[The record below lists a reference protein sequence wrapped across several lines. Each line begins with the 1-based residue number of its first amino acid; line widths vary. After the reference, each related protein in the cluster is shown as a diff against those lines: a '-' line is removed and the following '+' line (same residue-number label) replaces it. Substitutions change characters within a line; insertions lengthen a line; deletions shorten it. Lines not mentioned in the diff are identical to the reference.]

1 MGKVMELTHIR
12 ENIDEFLQGT
22 LDAASLARFEGHVAQ
37 CQNCRQALADAR
49 DVAAIMIWLP
59 NPEVAPQPGPDFY
72 YRVQASIEKAQ
83 AGGWL
88 VRWVVGLQPRL
99 AIPVLMMGM
108 LLLAWMISLPR
119 HGSAMNPDGWDEVEY
134 PSADFAQMTYSDDQ
148 DEARHDR
155 MMDNLFDAADEQ

>member
-1 MGKVMELTHIR
+1 MELTHIR
-12 ENIDEFLQGT
+12 ENIDEYLQGT
-22 LDAASLARFEGHVAQ
+22 LDPASLASFEGHLAR
-37 CQNCRQALADAR
+37 CGDCRAAVGNAREASAMMSWLAT
-49 DVAAIMIWLP
+49 
-59 NPEVAPQPGPDFY
+59 PERAPQPGPDFY

-88 VRWVVGLQPRL
+88 VRWVAGLQPRL

-108 LLLAWMISLPR
+108 LLLGWVISLPR

-134 PSADFAQMTYSDDQ
+134 PSADFAQMTYSNDQ

-155 MMDNLFDAADEQ
+155 MMDNLFDAVDAR